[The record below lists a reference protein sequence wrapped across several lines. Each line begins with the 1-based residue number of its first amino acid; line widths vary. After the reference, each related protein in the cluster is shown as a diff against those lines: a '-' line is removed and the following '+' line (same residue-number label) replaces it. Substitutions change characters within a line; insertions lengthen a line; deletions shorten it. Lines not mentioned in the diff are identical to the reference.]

1 MCVCTYELYVSTY
14 CVYVQYAHTLIAIN
28 GTYVL
33 CRFLFLL
40 LPFSPLLKV
49 IEASD
54 LFAELFVTSVAM
66 LESDYESEFVM
77 ATRLLEKVMG
87 RLDLSKA
94 ENEEKL
100 DNLFKKI
107 NWSNFPGVQALLMK
121 VRWCETLCCMLSH

>member
-1 MCVCTYELYVSTY
+1 M
-14 CVYVQYAHTLIAIN
+14 
-28 GTYVL
+28 
-33 CRFLFLL
+33 
-40 LPFSPLLKV
+40 

-100 DNLFKKI
+100 DNLFRKI

-121 VRWCETLCCMLSH
+121 VRWCETLCCMLSHWGEVHKH

>member
-1 MCVCTYELYVSTY
+1 MR
-14 CVYVQYAHTLIAIN
+14 AHTHTHTHTHIHTHSMHTHVIISLS
-28 GTYVL
+28 
-33 CRFLFLL
+33 FFPFM
-40 LPFSPLLKV
+40 LPCTPHMKV

-121 VRWCETLCCMLSH
+121 VRCCDHYHTTSLHGHINQL

>member
-1 MCVCTYELYVSTY
+1 M
-14 CVYVQYAHTLIAIN
+14 
-28 GTYVL
+28 
-33 CRFLFLL
+33 
-40 LPFSPLLKV
+40 

-121 VRWCETLCCMLSH
+121 VRWGETLCCMLSHWGRSSQALMCC

>member
-1 MCVCTYELYVSTY
+1 MS
-14 CVYVQYAHTLIAIN
+14 
-28 GTYVL
+28 
-33 CRFLFLL
+33 
-40 LPFSPLLKV
+40 LPFSHLLKV

-121 VRWCETLCCMLSH
+121 VRWCETLGCILSH

>member
-1 MCVCTYELYVSTY
+1 MYFHV
-14 CVYVQYAHTLIAIN
+14 
-28 GTYVL
+28 
-33 CRFLFLL
+33 
-40 LPFSPLLKV
+40 KV

-121 VRWCETLCCMLSH
+121 VRWCDEVVLWVWWRREAQALVCCRAM

>member
-1 MCVCTYELYVSTY
+1 M
-14 CVYVQYAHTLIAIN
+14 
-28 GTYVL
+28 
-33 CRFLFLL
+33 
-40 LPFSPLLKV
+40 

-77 ATRLLEKVMG
+77 AMRLLEKVMG
-87 RLDLSKA
+87 RLDLSKI

-107 NWSNFPGVQALLMK
+107 NWPNFPGVQALLMK
-121 VRWCETLCCMLSH
+121 VSWCEILC

>member
-1 MCVCTYELYVSTY
+1 MSSECLWIGHDTCLLSLYTHVH
-14 CVYVQYAHTLIAIN
+14 VHTN
-28 GTYVL
+28 
-33 CRFLFLL
+33 
-40 LPFSPLLKV
+40 SEPLYDSHSILSLTSHAKV

-77 ATRLLEKVMG
+77 AMRLLEKVMG
-87 RLDLSKA
+87 RLDLSKI

-107 NWSNFPGVQALLMK
+107 NWPNFPGVQALLMK
-121 VRWCETLCCMLSH
+121 VSWCEIPC